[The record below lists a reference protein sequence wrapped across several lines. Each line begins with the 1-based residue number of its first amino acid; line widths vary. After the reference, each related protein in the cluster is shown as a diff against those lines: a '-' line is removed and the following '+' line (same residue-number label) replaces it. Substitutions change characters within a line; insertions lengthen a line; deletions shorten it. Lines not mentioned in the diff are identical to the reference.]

1 MPQPAFLSSTIG
13 RKMVMAITGL
23 VLIGFVVA
31 HMVGNLLLYQ
41 GPDAIN
47 EYGHFLRTFLHGW
60 GLWLAR
66 GGLVVAALL
75 HIGSAVSLAREE
87 LAARPVRYR
96 IWKAKQS
103 TYASRTM
110 RWSGVIVLVF
120 LIYHL
125 LHFTTG
131 AAHPDFVQGDVYHNV
146 VTGFRAWPVALFY
159 VVAMVLLG
167 LHLRHGVWSLFQSL
181 GVSHP
186 RYLALAQGAAAVI
199 ATIVVLGNVSFPL
212 SVLFGLVGR

>member
-13 RKMVMAITGL
+13 RKVVMAVTGL
-23 VLIGFVVA
+23 MLVGFVCV
-31 HMVGNLLLYQ
+31 HMIGNLLLYQ
-41 GPDAIN
+41 GPEAIN
-47 EYGHFLRTFLHGW
+47 EYGRFLREFLHGYGIW
-60 GLWLAR
+60 VARATLLAA
-66 GGLVVAALL
+66 VVL

-96 IWKAKQS
+96 QWKPKRS

-110 RWSGVIVLVF
+110 RWSGVILVSF
-120 LIYHL
+120 IVFHL
-125 LHFTTG
+125 LHLTTG
-131 AAHPDFVQGDVYHNV
+131 GAHPDFIEGDVYHNV
-146 VTGFRAWPVALFY
+146 VVGFSAWPVALFY
-159 VVAMVLLG
+159 ALSMVLLA

-186 RYLALAQGAAAVI
+186 RYLALAQAAATVI
-199 ATIVVLGNVSFPL
+199 SAIVLLGNLSFPL